1 MPLPE
6 PAPRKLSHTRTLS
19 LQGYERADGLWDIE
33 GHIVD
38 VKPHHFSL
46 HGCVREAG
54 EPIHEMRVRVTIDRE
69 MSIHAAA
76 ASSEAIPYRGHCDS
90 TLPDYGKLVGLNLGR
105 GFRRAV
111 LERMGGVK
119 GCTHITE
126 MLTQL
131 PSAAFQLLSAQPHLY
146 DAAKANFA
154 VGRCVGLR
162 AGGEMVKLHYPEWYA
177 NVDKNMDGAA
187 GQTADKPQS

>member
-38 VKPHHFSL
+38 VKPHFFSL
-46 HGCVREAG
+46 SGCVREAG
-54 EPIHEMRVRVTIDRE
+54 EPIHEMRVRLTIDRD
-69 MSIHAAA
+69 MKIHDAVAT
-76 ASSEAIPYRGHCDS
+76 SEAIPYRGHCDS
-90 TLPDYGKLVGLNLGR
+90 TLPDYGKLVGLNLGK

-126 MLTQL
+126 MLTHL
-131 PSAAFQLLSAQPHLY
+131 PSAAFQVLSSQPHLY
-146 DAAKANFA
+146 DPAKANFA
-154 VGRCVGLR
+154 VGRCVGLQQ
-162 AGGEMVKLHYPEWYA
+162 GGETVKQHYPQWYV
-177 NVDKNMDGAA
+177 NTDKNNERGAEHVA
-187 GQTADKPQS
+187 VKSHS